1 MVFVK
6 FMIEEILT
14 SIATK
19 LVENCR
25 FTCEPLTFLYP
36 TIWGREIMHEPQ
48 FTSLPHPTPPHPTI
62 NLPPLD
68 VKIAQLKRQ
77 NVTFYIAQ
85 LFIKYLVLN
94 SAKLWNNKFT
104 NRLAS
109 LGPNFG
115 IGFEN
120 NSFRRFFRFPS
131 LSLAMP

>member
-1 MVFVK
+1 MK

-25 FTCEPLTFLYP
+25 FTREPLTFLYP
-36 TIWGREIMHEPQ
+36 TIWGREITHEPQ
-48 FTSLPHPTPPHPTI
+48 FASLPHPTPPHPTPPHPTI

-85 LFIKYLVLN
+85 LFIKYL
-94 SAKLWNNKFT
+94 
-104 NRLAS
+104 
-109 LGPNFG
+109 
-115 IGFEN
+115 
-120 NSFRRFFRFPS
+120 
-131 LSLAMP
+131 